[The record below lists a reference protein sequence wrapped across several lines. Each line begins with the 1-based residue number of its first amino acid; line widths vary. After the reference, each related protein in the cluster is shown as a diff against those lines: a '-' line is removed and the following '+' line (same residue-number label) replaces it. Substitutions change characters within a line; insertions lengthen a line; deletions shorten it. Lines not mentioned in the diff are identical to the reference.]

1 MRLLKREGSSASR
14 WENHPEVPATNV
26 VEHEV
31 TVLPESQRRP
41 DRPRLLSRTG
51 TSSPVSPARSSDV
64 LSTSTGGVSDLFHEE
79 LEIFEDSRE
88 PDTLA
93 SSSLGSRSSF
103 RRSGRGFEPKS
114 QPSSPAQHDNEFP
127 RRHSEHRTSSSSI
140 AALTS
145 LMELARTPSALVDRA
160 RAQRRQT
167 TKESVRERA
176 KDFAKQLERSESAAS
191 AYSVISSLSDFAFAV
206 VELTALLERQE
217 ALDDFGAFRKMVE
230 LQNTFIQH
238 AGIQRIVCSV
248 LGSLRI
254 DESTGG
260 LKIAMMLTVDT
271 IVQSLRLHERDSGIC
286 KAGIRALT
294 SLSNMN
300 DVRSRIIPSCNA
312 IGVAVECMELHA
324 GDEGVQSDGTRFLS
338 HASLHS
344 ETNKSQIAMHG
355 GLRRAVRA
363 ALEFPA
369 SRVLHTHVSTIL
381 RNITVGRPDV
391 VAQAEILNSVEAL
404 LDTLKLHGQASM
416 TAVHALAALHHLTT
430 SMETIKRIV
439 RYQSWESVLMGTAK
453 RHSGKATVQTL
464 AMAVA
469 GSVAAADG
477 PTAQVKLAHAGAIK
491 IALTAMHRFVNRS
504 AVLFTGAR
512 LVKVLLVGFHNA
524 MDEVKQC
531 GGTERLLDI
540 LYCTV
545 VTPTFVEERY
555 SGYSD
560 VFDNP

>member
-1 MRLLKREGSSASR
+1 MRLLRRESASASR
-14 WENHPEVPATNV
+14 WENHPQVPVTNV

-31 TVLPESQRRP
+31 PVLPESQRRP
-41 DRPRLLSRTG
+41 DRPRLSSRTG
-51 TSSPVSPARSSDV
+51 TSSPVSPARSDV

-79 LEIFEDSRE
+79 LEILDDSRE
-88 PDTLA
+88 ADSLA
-93 SSSLGSRSSF
+93 SSSVVSRSSF
-103 RRSGRGFEPKS
+103 RRSGRDFEPKS
-114 QPSSPAQHDNEFP
+114 QPSSPGQHNAESP
-127 RRHSEHRTSSSSI
+127 RRRREHRTSSSNMT
-140 AALTS
+140 ALTS
-145 LMELARTPSALVDRA
+145 LIELARTPSALAGRA

-167 TKESVRERA
+167 TRESIRERS
-176 KDFAKQLERSESAAS
+176 KEYAKQLERCESEAL
-191 AYSVISSLSDFAFAV
+191 AYSVIRSMCDFAFAV

-230 LQNTFIQH
+230 LQHKFLQH
-238 AGIQRIVCSV
+238 AGIQKVVCSI

-254 DESTGG
+254 NESTGG
-260 LKIAMMLTVDT
+260 LKIAMMLAVDT
-271 IVQSLRLHERDSGIC
+271 IVQSMRLHGRDSGLC
-286 KAGIRALT
+286 KDGIRALT

-300 DVRSRIIPSCNA
+300 DVRARIIPSCNA

-324 GDEGVQSDGTRFLS
+324 GAEGVQIDGTRFLS
-338 HASLHS
+338 YASLHS

-363 ALEFPA
+363 ALEFPGC
-369 SRVLHTHVSTIL
+369 RVLHTHVSTIL

-416 TAVHALAALHHLTT
+416 TSIHALAALHHLTT
-430 SMETIKRIV
+430 SMETINRIV
-439 RYQSWESVLMGTAK
+439 RYQGWECVLMGTAK

-477 PTAQVKLAHAGAIK
+477 PTAQARLAQAGAIK
-491 IALTAMHRFVNRS
+491 IALTAMHRFVNRR

-512 LVKVLLVGFHNA
+512 LVKVLLLGFHSG

-531 GGTERLLDI
+531 GGTQRLLDI

-545 VTPTFVEERY
+545 VTPTSVEERY